1 MVEEAEQ
8 MREADQAKR
17 ETVTAK
23 NDAETLGYQVEKQM
37 TELKEKISKDDAD
50 DLKKKLDDLRALIG
64 SDAPDLEEL
73 KEKTKTLQEASW
85 KVTQQVYQNASGN
98 EQKDGASE
106 EPKKE

>member
-1 MVEEAEQ
+1 MG
-8 MREADQAKR
+8 

-37 TELKEKISKDDAD
+37 TELKEKMSKDDAD
-50 DLKKKLDDLRALIG
+50 DLKKKLDGLRGLIG

-85 KVTQQVYQNASGN
+85 KVTRQVYQNASDS

-106 EPKKE
+106 EPKKEENKEEKK